1 MRPPRLAVTSILPL
15 ALAGDNAKERDN
27 AHDGNKISSARFG
40 SDSVLGPCRLN
51 VRISQANI
59 AGRFM
64 STRPS

>member
-1 MRPPRLAVTSILPL
+1 MRPPGSQSRAFCHLQWQVTTHE
-15 ALAGDNAKERDN
+15 ERDN